1 MRVGRKALLGPMLML
16 VLLLGGA
23 AALASTYVVYI
34 PLDSPVYDEL
44 ETLNGLGVLDT
55 YLSEIKPISRIEAAR
70 LTLEAGKNLGTS
82 EGRDA
87 LAQSIVKALRSD
99 LSQEVGWLENNA
111 EDDQPTM
118 IQPLQRAE
126 AQYIFSRGDQR
137 FWNTGG
143 LGGTTPTGGLH
154 AVEGTPLLPDN
165 DGIPTATGSN
175 EVLRWNLWGGVGGF
189 LTAYGEPAVTG
200 PLTHDLSNA
209 ERFRLLD
216 GEAVVSLGNF
226 ALSFGQEEMQWG
238 TGQFAAL
245 SQGNNAAPFPALRLQ
260 NVHPTQ
266 LPWILGYLG
275 QFRYQIF
282 FGQLDSDRY
291 FAHPWIDGQIFSF
304 KPLPDFEFGFTHTI
318 DFGGRH
324 NDFYSPLGFLGRA
337 TGADTGSVAV
347 GNTNSRGGIFLKFYF
362 PRLRNAQLYQE
373 ILGEDNLTAE
383 AAPIGRF
390 LPFLAVSYQGGVYL
404 PRLTADG
411 LTDLRFEYAIQ
422 EPNYSTHSDSLY
434 WAYNGWQMGDAMGPN
449 STQIDLQIG
458 RWFPGLTKA
467 SADLYYTERAPNF
480 GTNQSYPTAIYGPL
494 LTKEHSGGIAFDV
507 LRIPQITRWT
517 GDALVDGRARVALEY
532 VDRINFGG
540 PGNFRALVMLSTSLN
555 PAWSNLVWR

>member
-1 MRVGRKALLGPMLML
+1 VRVGRKALLGPVLIVM
-16 VLLLGGA
+16 LLLGGA
-23 AALASTYVVYI
+23 VALASTYVVYI

-44 ETLNGLGVLDT
+44 DTLNGLGVLDT

-82 EGRDA
+82 ERRSA
-87 LAQSIVKALRSD
+87 LAQSIVSALRSE

-118 IQPLQRAE
+118 IQPVQRIE
-126 AQYIFSRGDQR
+126 AQYVFSRGEQR
-137 FWNTGG
+137 FWDSDVG
-143 LGGTTPTGGLH
+143 GGTTSGGIH
-154 AVEGTPLLPDN
+154 AVEGTPLLPNN

-175 EVLRWNLWGGVGGF
+175 EVLRWNLWGGLGGF

-200 PLTHDLSNA
+200 PFTHDLSNA

-216 GEAVVSLGNF
+216 GEGVVSLGNF
-226 ALSFGQEEMQWG
+226 ALSFGQEEMNWG
-238 TGQFAAL
+238 TGHFAAL

-266 LPWILGYLG
+266 LPWILSYLG
-275 QFRYQIF
+275 QFRYQFF
-282 FGQLDSDRY
+282 FGQLDSDRS

-324 NDFYSPLGFLGRA
+324 DDSYSNLGFLGRA
-337 TGADTGSVAV
+337 TGFNTGSPSS
-347 GNTNSRGGIFLKFYF
+347 GNTNSRGGIYLKFLF
-362 PRLRNAQLYQE
+362 PKFRNAELYQE
-373 ILGEDNLTAE
+373 ILGEDNLNFE
-383 AAPIGRF
+383 VSGVGRF
-390 LPFLAVSYQGGVYL
+390 LPLLAVSYQGGLYL
-404 PRLTADG
+404 PRLTDDG
-411 LTDLRFEYAIQ
+411 LTDLRLEYTIL

-434 WAYNGWQMGDAMGPN
+434 WAYNSWLMGDALGPN
-449 STQIDLQIG
+449 ASEIDLQVG

-467 SADLYYTERAPNF
+467 DMDFFYTERATTLV
-480 GTNQSYPTAIYGPL
+480 TNVPYPSSIYGSPL
-494 LTKEHSGGIAFDV
+494 SKEHSGGIAFDF
-507 LRIPQITRWT
+507 LRIPQATRWT
-517 GDALVDGRARVALEY
+517 GDMLVDGRARVALEW
-532 VDRINFGG
+532 VDHMNFGG

-555 PAWSNLVWR
+555 PAWSNLVWH